1 MHRKVAN
8 FGSFVDH
15 WSKLPPA
22 CKELLGFCT
31 IITFQMITP
40 FTSPENFSLDVL
52 SSNYRQ
58 YLYNS
63 FPPLTFL
70 SPSKNRQ
77 IFDLDNLRFQKEL
90 ERMVE
95 AHGLQTVAI
104 YGWVLFIQQ
113 LLGVMMM
120 MFLGDDFHVKK
131 KLL

>member
-1 MHRKVAN
+1 
-8 FGSFVDH
+8 
-15 WSKLPPA
+15 
-22 CKELLGFCT
+22 
-31 IITFQMITP
+31 MITP